1 MNRFFLVALALCFAP
16 TPAFGQEEPEAPVAV
31 EESAEAP
38 EAASEEPEAP
48 AEAEETGEE
57 IAADFNEAAEDV
69 SSLVKA
75 LESKNWPVGA
85 GFVLMLLVFM
95 ANKAGLKDK
104 VGKQAVPAVAIGLAV
119 AASCGIALSSGVAMS
134 TALAQ
139 GLAAGLAAIGS
150 WEALFKLF
158 LKKDSATES

>member
-1 MNRFFLVALALCFAP
+1 MNPFFLVPLIFALGS
-16 TPAFGQEEPEAPVAV
+16 TPAFAQEEAEAPAAV

-38 EAASEEPEAP
+38 EAASEESEAP
-48 AEAEETGEE
+48 AEPEEATEE
-57 IAADFNEAAEDV
+57 IPADFNEAAEDV

-75 LESKNWPVGA
+75 LESKNWPVFA
-85 GFVLMLLVFM
+85 GFILMLLVFV

-104 VGKQAVPAVAIGLAV
+104 VGKKAVPAVAIGLAV
-119 AASCGIALSSGVAMS
+119 AASCGIALSSGVPLS

-158 LKKDSATES
+158 LKNDAESA